1 MIATAVLSAVLLAAL
16 PAPAEAWPRLS
27 ITVDN
32 TAASAIAGERLTYT
46 LTLRNL
52 GATAV
57 DDLALTQSVPTG
69 LRFDTADPSGTA
81 GGAAVEWSVDLAAG
95 GAAVF
100 RSTMT
105 VVGDERPRVATTA
118 CARTDLDGPP
128 VVCASHSARVVAAAA
143 ESWVTRNRWYIAGG
157 LIVAAG
163 IALFARRRLS
173 WRDETD

>member
-1 MIATAVLSAVLLAAL
+1 MIATAVLSAVLLAVL
-16 PAPAEAWPRLS
+16 PAPADSWPRLS

-32 TAASAIAGERLTYT
+32 AAAAATEGDRLTYT

-52 GATAV
+52 GASAV

-69 LRFDTADPSGTA
+69 LRFDAAEPSGTA
-81 GGAAVEWSVDLAAG
+81 GTTAVAWSVDLAAG
-95 GAAVF
+95 GEAVI

-105 VVGDERPRVATTA
+105 VVGEHPRVATTA
-118 CARTDLDGPP
+118 CARTTQDGPP

-157 LIVAAG
+157 FIAAAG

-173 WRDETD
+173 SREGTD